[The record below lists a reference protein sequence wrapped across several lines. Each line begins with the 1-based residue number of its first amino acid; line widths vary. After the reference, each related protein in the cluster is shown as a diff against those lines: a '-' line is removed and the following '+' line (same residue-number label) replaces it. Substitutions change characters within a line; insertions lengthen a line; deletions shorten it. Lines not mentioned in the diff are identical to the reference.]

1 MTKPKKPSTSR
12 QPNGASSIY
21 LGKDGRWHGRVTVG
35 VKDDG
40 TPDRRHVS
48 RKTRAEATKVVRE
61 LEKQR
66 DSTGVAKAGQTWTV
80 QTWLTHWVE
89 NIAAP
94 SVGENTIDGYRV
106 AVYHHLIPG
115 LGAHRLEKLEPEHLE
130 RFYRKMQA
138 NGSAAGTAH
147 QAHRTVRTALNEAV
161 RRRHLATNPAAIA
174 KAPKLEEEEV
184 EPYTV
189 EEVQR
194 LLLEAGKH
202 RNTARWVIALALGLR
217 QGEALGLQWEDIDF
231 ENGVIL
237 VRRGRLRPRYK
248 HGCGDKCGR
257 KPGYCTRKINI
268 RRETKDTKTR
278 AGKRP
283 IGMPEELFKLLRRH
297 KEEQDRERTL
307 ARDLWVEKGY
317 VFTSPTGEPLN
328 PNTDFHRWKDLLKA
342 ANVRDGRLHDA
353 RHTAATVLLILG
365 VPEAVVDRIMG
376 WEPGKSAR
384 MRRRY
389 QHLTGQVLQQTAA
402 KVGGLLWGPGPG
414 PTQATPGSSIPGPS
428 QSATPAESMVYVAR
442 LGERRVP
449 FLHRGHSEAV
459 VSEWSADHPDRPSE
473 VEEWNRSK
481 WEHEGPGGV
490 QAIRD
495 RSPDRRIVHHAHAVF
510 LPSGERINVGRD
522 EQWSTPAWEFET
534 DLYTDLPVRWH
545 TTRRPGQEVEAQ
557 VRGTDREAVATAFTD
572 ACAQAVDRARNP
584 GKYGDAYV
592 Q

>member
-1 MTKPKKPSTSR
+1 MTKSSKSR
-12 QPNGASSIY
+12 QPNGASTIF
-21 LGKDGRWHGRVTVG
+21 LGKDGRWHGYVTVG

-40 TPDRRHVS
+40 SPDRRHVG
-48 RKTRAEATKVVRE
+48 RKTRTAVTKAVRD

-66 DSTGVAKAGQTWTV
+66 DSTGVRKAGQTWTV
-80 QTWLTHWVE
+80 ETWLTHWVE

-94 SVGENTIDGYRV
+94 NVGENTIDGYRV
-106 AVYHHLIPG
+106 AVYHHLISG

-130 RFYRKMQA
+130 RLYRKMQA

-147 QAHRTVRTALNEAV
+147 QVHRTVKTALNEAV
-161 RRRHLATNPAAIA
+161 RRRHLTINPASVA
-174 KAPKLEEEEV
+174 KAPKVEEDEV
-184 EPYTV
+184 EPYTL

-194 LLLEAGKH
+194 LLAEATKV

-217 QGEALGLQWEDIDF
+217 QGEALGLQWEDVDF
-231 ENGVIL
+231 EAGVIL
-237 VRRGRLRPRYK
+237 VRRGRLRPRYQ

-257 KPGYCTRKINI
+257 KPGYCPQKINV

-283 IGMPEELFKLLRRH
+283 IGVPDELLGLLRQH
-297 KEEQDRERTL
+297 KEKQDRERAL

-328 PNTDFHRWKDLLKA
+328 PNTDYHRWKDLLKA
-342 ANVRDGRLHDA
+342 AGVRDGRLHDA

-402 KVGGLLWGPGPG
+402 KIGGLLWGPKPHVLEPAPGGPV
-414 PTQATPGSSIPGPS
+414 PGPS
-428 QSATPAESMVYVAR
+428 KTSVPAEPTVHVAL
-442 LGERRVP
+442 LGERRIP
-449 FLHRGHSEAV
+449 FLHREHADAV
-459 VSEWSADHPDRPSE
+459 ASQWGADHPGHPAE
-473 VEEWNRSK
+473 HEEWDRDK
-481 WEHEGPGGV
+481 WEDKGLGGIR
-490 QAIRD
+490 AIRD
-495 RSPDRRIVHHAHAVF
+495 RMPDRRIVHHAQAVF
-510 LPSGERINVGRD
+510 LPGGERLNIGRD
-522 EQWSTPAWEFET
+522 DQWSVTAWEFET

-557 VRGTDREAVATAFTD
+557 VRGTDQKAVTAAFAE
-572 ACAQAVDRARNP
+572 ACAQAADRAKNP
-584 GKYGDAYV
+584 GEYGDLAG
-592 Q
+592 

>member
-12 QPNGASSIY
+12 QPNGASSIF
-21 LGKDGRWHGRVTVG
+21 LGKDGRWHGYVTVG

-48 RKTRAEATKVVRE
+48 RKTRPEVTKLVRE

-66 DSTGVAKAGQTWTV
+66 DSTGVRKAGQTWTV
-80 QTWLTHWVE
+80 ATWLTHWVE

-94 SVGENTIDGYRV
+94 SVSENTIDGYRV

-147 QAHRTVRTALNEAV
+147 QAHRTIRTALNEAV
-161 RRRHLATNPAAIA
+161 RRRHLTINPASIA
-174 KAPKLEEEEV
+174 KAPKVEEEEV

-217 QGEALGLQWEDIDF
+217 QGEVLGLKWEDVDF

-257 KPGYCTRKINI
+257 SKPGYCPQKINT

-283 IGMPEELFKLLRRH
+283 IGMPEELLKLLRRH
-297 KEEQDRERTL
+297 KEEQDRERML
-307 ARDLWVEKGY
+307 ARDLWEEKGY
-317 VFTSPTGEPLN
+317 VFTSPIGEPLN

-402 KVGGLLWGPGPG
+402 KVGALIWGSAPHQFPSAPGG
-414 PTQATPGSSIPGPS
+414 PVPRLSEGPV
-428 QSATPAESMVYVAR
+428 SAGPDVYVAC
-442 LGERRVP
+442 LGERYVP
-449 FLHRGHSEAV
+449 FLHNEHAQAV
-459 VSEWSADHPDRPSE
+459 VSQWGADHPGKPAHVEKWDRPQ
-473 VEEWNRSK
+473 WD
-481 WEHEGPGGV
+481 HEGLGGV

-495 RSPDRRIVHHAHAVF
+495 RMPDRRIVHHAHAMF
-510 LPSGERINVGRD
+510 LPGGERLNIGRD

-557 VRGTDREAVATAFTD
+557 VRGTDREAVTTAFAD

-584 GKYGDAYV
+584 RKYGDGYV
-592 Q
+592 

>member
-1 MTKPKKPSTSR
+1 MAQPREPQKSR
-12 QPNGASSIY
+12 QPNGASSIFF
-21 LGKDGRWHGRVTVG
+21 GKDGRWHGYVTVG

-40 TPDRRHVS
+40 SPDRRHVS
-48 RKTRAEATKVVRE
+48 RKTRPEVTRRVRE

-66 DSTGVAKAGQTWTV
+66 DSTGVPKAGHTWTV
-80 QTWLTHWVE
+80 AMWLTHWVE
-89 NIAAP
+89 NIAAL

-147 QAHRTVRTALNEAV
+147 QTHRTVRTALNEAV
-161 RRRHLATNPAAIA
+161 RRRHLTTNPAAIA

-184 EPYTV
+184 EPYSI

-217 QGEALGLQWEDIDF
+217 QGEALGLKWEDVDF
-231 ENGVIL
+231 EVGVIL

-257 KPGYCTRKINI
+257 KPGYCPQKISI

-283 IGMPEELFKLLRRH
+283 IGVPEELLKLLQRH
-297 KEEQDRERTL
+297 REEQERERAL

-365 VPEAVVDRIMG
+365 VPDAVVDRIMG

-384 MRRRY
+384 MRSRY
-389 QHLTGQVLQQTAA
+389 QHLTGEVLQQTAA
-402 KVGGLLWGPGPG
+402 KVGGLLWGTPRSLQPSIGGSVPGPIQK
-414 PTQATPGSSIPGPS
+414 PVPN
-428 QSATPAESMVYVAR
+428 ERLVYVAR
-442 LGERRVP
+442 LGERRLP
-449 FLHRGHSEAV
+449 FAHREHADAV
-459 VSEWSADHPDRPSE
+459 ASQWGADHQDHPAE
-473 VEEWNRSK
+473 VEEWDRQK
-481 WEHEGPGGV
+481 WDHEGPGGMRAV
-490 QAIRD
+490 RY
-495 RSPDRRIVHHAHAVF
+495 RMPDRKVVFHAHALF
-510 LPSGERINVGRD
+510 APGGERLNVGAP
-522 EQWSTPAWEFET
+522 EQWSVAAWEFEP
-534 DLYTDLPVRWH
+534 DLYTDLAVRWH

-557 VRGTDREAVATAFTD
+557 VRGTDRDAVAAAFAD
-572 ACAQAVDRARNP
+572 AGSQAVDRARNP
-584 GKYGDAYV
+584 GKYGDVDAY
-592 Q
+592 